1 MSHPNVFIVKPEQV
15 GSTDV
20 PQFLLNVISKEFD
33 GKYEIKSE
41 QTQDRIVPY
50 AKGLRKIK
58 SYLVEA
64 RGADHSLHFDITEV
78 SAANANSV
86 NWLGSHK

>member
-1 MSHPNVFIVKPEQV
+1 MSKPNIFVIKPEHV

-20 PQFLLNVISKEFD
+20 PQFLLDAISKEFD
-33 GKYEIKSE
+33 GKFEIKSE
-41 QTQDRIVPY
+41 QTVDRIVPH

-64 RGADHSLHFDITEV
+64 RGGDHSLHFDITEV
-78 SAANANSV
+78 SAANANAV
-86 NWLGSHK
+86 NWLGNH

>member
-1 MSHPNVFIVKPEQV
+1 MSQPNIFIVKPEHV
-15 GSTDV
+15 GSTDL
-20 PQFLLNVISKEFD
+20 PQFLLDVISKEFE

-58 SYLVEA
+58 SYLVEG
-64 RGADHSLHFDITEV
+64 RGADHTLHFDITEV
-78 SAANANSV
+78 SAANANAV
-86 NWLGSHK
+86 NWLGNH

>member
-1 MSHPNVFIVKPEQV
+1 MSQPNIFIVKPEHV

-41 QTQDRIVPY
+41 STQDRIVPY
-50 AKGLRKIK
+50 APGLRKIK
-58 SYLVEA
+58 SYLVEG

-78 SAANANSV
+78 SAANANAV
-86 NWLGSHK
+86 NWLGNH

>member
-1 MSHPNVFIVKPEQV
+1 MSQPNIFIVKPEHV

-41 QTQDRIVPY
+41 TTQDRIVPY

-58 SYLVEA
+58 SYLVEG
-64 RGADHSLHFDITEV
+64 RGEDHSLHFDITEV
-78 SAANANSV
+78 SAANANAV
-86 NWLGSHK
+86 NWLGNH